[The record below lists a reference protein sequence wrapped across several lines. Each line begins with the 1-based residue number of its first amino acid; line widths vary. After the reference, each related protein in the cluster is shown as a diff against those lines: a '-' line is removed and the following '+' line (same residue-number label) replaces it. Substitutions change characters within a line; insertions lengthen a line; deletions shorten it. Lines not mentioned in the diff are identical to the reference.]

1 MFDLSF
7 WEIAVILIVALI
19 VVGPERLPGLARTA
33 GLWMGKARRFVASVK
48 ADIDRELKTEEL
60 RQLLDKQAQEVAQL
74 REMLDETKS
83 AIDPQHLIG
92 PARDGPDAGPNT
104 ALTPPTPAPVMPA
117 GAPMSS
123 PVSSPSQPANEKA
136 TP

>member
-7 WEIAVILIVALI
+7 WEITVILIVALL

-48 ADIDRELKTEEL
+48 ADIDREFKTEEL
-60 RQLLDKQAQEVAQL
+60 RRLVDKQAQEMAEL

-83 AIDPQHLIG
+83 SNPKSL
-92 PARDGPDAGPNT
+92 
-104 ALTPPTPAPVMPA
+104 
-117 GAPMSS
+117 
-123 PVSSPSQPANEKA
+123 QPACE
-136 TP
+136 